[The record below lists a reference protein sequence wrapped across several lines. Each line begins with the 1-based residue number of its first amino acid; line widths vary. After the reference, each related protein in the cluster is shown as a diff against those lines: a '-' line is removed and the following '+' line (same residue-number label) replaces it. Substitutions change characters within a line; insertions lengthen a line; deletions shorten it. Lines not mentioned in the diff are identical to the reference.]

1 MSLPHL
7 SRPRQAQRQIKSIF
21 SALSICTLGSGLHH
35 SLLPSLLSPAASDL
49 HSPFHSSGL
58 VVMQGLPAGGGG
70 GPAVLLWL
78 YSSSPKS

>member
-7 SRPRQAQRQIKSIF
+7 SRPRQAQRQSE
-21 SALSICTLGSGLHH
+21 SSSLLSVCTLGSGLHH

-49 HSPFHSSGL
+49 HSPFHSSAL